1 MLWAAYAFAAAVFHA
16 MGSIIGKKVLQHE
29 HALEYGASQG
39 VYLLLLVFALPFID
53 LAYDWRVFIAL
64 YVISVILTAG
74 NLYYLRSVRHSE
86 LSSCMPLMNIS
97 PLFLLVI
104 AFVLLGEMPDA
115 LAILGVFLLVMGTYF
130 LQMGTAGKHKGLWA
144 PFKTLA
150 RSRYALYMIFAMLI
164 FSFTAT
170 MQKAVVNWGID
181 VITIVVLVRLFMA
194 VNYVGFET
202 AKHGFG
208 EIVGDLKRDGL
219 QIFGSTFTSFMSDI
233 ALLLAMGVPGA
244 LVSLIIP
251 VKRLSTFFT
260 SLIGGRLFH
269 EHRLGLKLMACCVML
284 VGVVLV
290 VV

>member
-1 MLWAAYAFAAAVFHA
+1 MLWVAYAFASAVFHA
-16 MGSIIGKKVLQHE
+16 MASIVGKKVLQHE

-39 VYLLLLVFALPFID
+39 IYLLLLIFVLPFIN
-53 LAYDWRVFIAL
+53 LAYDWRVFVAL
-64 YVISVILTAG
+64 YVISIILAAG
-74 NLYYLRSVRHSE
+74 NLYYLRSLRHSE

-104 AFVLLGEMPDA
+104 AFVLLGESPDA
-115 LAILGVFLLVMGTYF
+115 LAIIGVFLLVMGTYL
-130 LQMGTAGKHKGLWA
+130 LQMATAGRYNGIWS
-144 PFKTLA
+144 PFRILA

-164 FSFTAT
+164 FSFTVT

-181 VITIVVLVRLFMA
+181 VFTIVVLVRLFMGF
-194 VNYVGFET
+194 NYVAFET
-202 AKHGFG
+202 AKHGFN
-208 EIVGDLKRDGL
+208 EILRDIRQDGM
-219 QIFGSTFTSFMSDI
+219 QIFSSTFSSFMSDV
-233 ALLLAMGVPGA
+233 ALLFAMGVPGA

-251 VKRLSTFFT
+251 VRRLSTFFT

>member
-16 MGSIIGKKVLQHE
+16 MGSIIGKKVLQHD

-39 VYLLLLVFALPFID
+39 IYLLLLVFVLPFLN
-53 LAYDWRVFIAL
+53 LAYDWRVFVAL
-64 YVISVILTAG
+64 YVISVVLTAG

-104 AFVLLGEMPDA
+104 AFVLLGETPDT
-115 LAILGVFLLVMGTYF
+115 LAVLGVFLLVMGTYL
-130 LQMGTAGKHKGLWA
+130 LQMGTAGHHKGILA
-144 PFKTLA
+144 PFRTLLK
-150 RSRYALYMIFAMLI
+150 SRYALYMIFAMLI

-170 MQKAVVNWGID
+170 MQKAVVNWGVD
-181 VITIVVLVRLFMA
+181 VFTIVVLVRLFMGI
-194 VNYVGFET
+194 NYVTFES

-208 EIVGDLKRDGL
+208 EILGHLKQDGM
-219 QIFGSTFTSFMSDI
+219 QIFGSTFSSFMSDV
-233 ALLLAMGVPGA
+233 ALILAMGVPGA

-269 EHRLGLKLMACCVML
+269 EHRIGLKLLACCVML